1 MKLNNCISLR
11 KELKHME
18 LVKGRPSDETNR
30 LQKEIETYDFLDSL
44 GVAYD
49 RIDHEAAFTMEV
61 CEEIDKVLGG
71 KTCKNL
77 FLCNRQKT
85 AFYLLLMP
93 GDKPFKTKD
102 LSQQIASSRL
112 SFGTE
117 EDMLD
122 ILNLTPG
129 SVTILGLMYDK
140 EHKVKLLVD
149 EEVLEDEYFGCHP
162 CINTSSIKMKTSDV
176 FDKVIPAMTP
186 DYIKVS
192 LPRY

>member
-1 MKLNNCISLR
+1 
-11 KELKHME
+11 ME
-18 LVKGRPSDETNR
+18 LIKGRPLDETGR
-30 LQKEIETYDFLDSL
+30 LTKEIETYDLLDSL
-44 GVAYD
+44 GVEYD
-49 RIDHEAAFTMEV
+49 RIDHEAAYTMEV

-85 AFYLLLMP
+85 DFYLLLMP
-93 GDKPFKTKD
+93 GDKPFKTKN
-102 LSQQIASSRL
+102 LSAQIGSSRL
-112 SFGTE
+112 SFAGE
-117 EDMLD
+117 DDMLEL
-122 ILNLTPG
+122 LNLTPG

-140 EHKVKLLVD
+140 ENRVKLLVD

-176 FDKVIPAMTP
+176 FEKIIPAIAEG
-186 DYIKVS
+186 YQKVS

>member
-1 MKLNNCISLR
+1 
-11 KELKHME
+11 ME
-18 LVKGRPSDETNR
+18 LVKGRPIDETNR
-30 LQKEIETYDFLDSL
+30 LAKEIETYDFLDSL
-44 GVAYD
+44 GVEYD

-102 LSQQIASSRL
+102 LSQQIGSSRL
-112 SFGTE
+112 SFAGE
-117 EDMLD
+117 EEMLE

-140 EHKVKLLVD
+140 EKKVKLLVD
-149 EEVLEDEYFGCHP
+149 EEVLEDEFFGCHP
-162 CINTSSIKMKTSDV
+162 CINTSSIKMKNEDV
-176 FDKVIPAMTP
+176 FEKVIPALSEG
-186 DYIKVS
+186 YIKVS
-192 LPRY
+192 LPRYEI

>member
-1 MKLNNCISLR
+1 
-11 KELKHME
+11 ME
-18 LVKGRPSDETNR
+18 LIKGRPLDETNR
-30 LQKEIETYDFLDSL
+30 LQKEMETYDFLDSL
-44 GVAYD
+44 GIDYD

-102 LSQQIASSRL
+102 LSAQIGSSRL

-117 EDMLD
+117 EDMLTL
-122 ILNLTPG
+122 LNLTPG

-140 EHKVKLLVD
+140 EDKVKLLVA
-149 EEVLEDEYFGCHP
+149 EEVFDDEYFGCHP

-176 FDKVIPAMTP
+176 FDKIIPAMTS
-186 DYIKVS
+186 DYMKVS
-192 LPRY
+192 LPRYEN

>member
-1 MKLNNCISLR
+1 
-11 KELKHME
+11 ME
-18 LVKGRPSDETNR
+18 LIKGRPLDETGR
-30 LQKEIETYDFLDSL
+30 LTKEIETYDLLDSL
-44 GVAYD
+44 GVEYD
-49 RIDHEAAFTMEV
+49 RIDHEAAYTMEV

-85 AFYLLLMP
+85 AFYLLMMP

-102 LSQQIASSRL
+102 LSAQIGSSRL
-112 SFGTE
+112 SFAGE
-117 EDMLD
+117 DDMLEL
-122 ILNLTPG
+122 LNLTPG

-140 EHKVKLLVD
+140 ENRVKLLVD

-176 FDKVIPAMTP
+176 FEKIIPAIAEG
-186 DYIKVS
+186 YQKVS

>member
-1 MKLNNCISLR
+1 
-11 KELKHME
+11 ME
-18 LVKGRPSDETNR
+18 LIKGRPLDEIGR
-30 LQKEIETYDFLDSL
+30 LTKEIETYDLLDSL
-44 GVAYD
+44 GVEYD
-49 RIDHEAAFTMEV
+49 RIDHEAAYTMEV

-85 AFYLLLMP
+85 DFYLLLMP

-102 LSQQIASSRL
+102 LSAQIGSSRL
-112 SFGTE
+112 SFAGE
-117 EDMLD
+117 DDMLEL
-122 ILNLTPG
+122 LNLTPG

-140 EHKVKLLVD
+140 ENRVKLLVD

-176 FDKVIPAMTP
+176 FEKIIPAIAEG
-186 DYIKVS
+186 YRKVS

>member
-1 MKLNNCISLR
+1 
-11 KELKHME
+11 ME
-18 LVKGRPSDETNR
+18 LVKGRPLDESNR
-30 LQKEIETYDFLDSL
+30 LKKEIETYDFLDSL
-44 GVAYD
+44 GIAYE

-85 AFYLLLMP
+85 NFYLLLMP

-102 LSQQIASSRL
+102 LSQQIGSSRL
-112 SFGTE
+112 SFAGE
-117 EDMLD
+117 DDMLE

-162 CINTSSIKMKTSDV
+162 CINTSSIKMKTAEV
-176 FDKVIPAMTP
+176 FEKILPALKQ

-192 LPRY
+192 LPRYDF

>member
-1 MKLNNCISLR
+1 
-11 KELKHME
+11 ME
-18 LVKGRPSDETNR
+18 LVKGRPLDGTNR
-30 LQKEIETYDFLDSL
+30 LTKELETYDFLDSL
-44 GVAYD
+44 GIEYD

-102 LSQQIASSRL
+102 LSQQIGSSRL
-112 SFGTE
+112 SFAGE
-117 EDMLD
+117 DDMLE

-129 SVTILGLMYDK
+129 SVTILGLRYDK
-140 EHKVKLLVD
+140 EQKVKLLVD

-176 FDKVIPAMTP
+176 FSKVIPALTAE
-186 DYIKVS
+186 YIKVS
-192 LPRY
+192 LPRYECL

>member
-1 MKLNNCISLR
+1 
-11 KELKHME
+11 ME
-18 LVKGRPSDETNR
+18 LVHGRPTDDTNR
-30 LQKEIETYDFLDSL
+30 LQKEIDTYNFLDSL
-44 GVAYD
+44 GVDYD
-49 RIDHEAAFTMEV
+49 RIDHEAAYTMEV

-102 LSQQIASSRL
+102 LSQQIGSSRL
-112 SFGTE
+112 SFACE
-117 EDMLD
+117 EDMLEL
-122 ILNLTPG
+122 LNLTPG
-129 SVTILGLMYDK
+129 SVTVLGLMYDK
-140 EHKVKLLVD
+140 EHRVKLLVD
-149 EEVLEDEYFGCHP
+149 EEVFDDEFFGCHP

-176 FDKVIPAMTP
+176 FEKIIPAITTE
-186 DYIKVS
+186 YIKVS

>member
-1 MKLNNCISLR
+1 
-11 KELKHME
+11 ME
-18 LVKGRPSDETNR
+18 LVKGRPLDEINR
-30 LQKEIETYDFLDSL
+30 LKKEIETYDFLDTL
-44 GVAYD
+44 GIEYE

-85 AFYLLLMP
+85 NYYLLLMP

-102 LSQQIASSRL
+102 LSQQIGSARL
-112 SFGTE
+112 SFAGE
-117 EDMLD
+117 EDMIEL
-122 ILNLTPG
+122 LNLTPG

-140 EHKVKLLVD
+140 EHRVKLLVD

-162 CINTSSIKMKTSDV
+162 CINTSSIKMKTSEV
-176 FDKVIPAMTP
+176 FEKILPALEQ

-192 LPRY
+192 LPRYDA

>member
-1 MKLNNCISLR
+1 
-11 KELKHME
+11 ME
-18 LVKGRPSDETNR
+18 LVKGRPLDESNR
-30 LQKEIETYDFLDSL
+30 LKKEIETYDFLDSL
-44 GVAYD
+44 GIAYE

-85 AFYLLLMP
+85 NYYLLLMP

-102 LSQQIASSRL
+102 LSQQIGSARL
-112 SFGTE
+112 SFAGE
-117 EDMLD
+117 DDMLEL
-122 ILNLTPG
+122 LNLTPG

-140 EHKVKLLVD
+140 EHRVKLLVD

-162 CINTSSIKMKTSDV
+162 CINTSSIKMKTAEV
-176 FDKVIPAMTP
+176 FEKILPALEQ
-186 DYIKVS
+186 DYVKVS
-192 LPRY
+192 LPRYEF

>member
-1 MKLNNCISLR
+1 
-11 KELKHME
+11 ME
-18 LVKGRPSDETNR
+18 LIKGRPLDEKGR
-30 LQKEIETYDFLDSL
+30 LTKEIETYDLLDSL
-44 GVAYD
+44 GVEYD
-49 RIDHEAAFTMEV
+49 RIDHEAAYTMEV

-102 LSQQIASSRL
+102 LSAQIGSSRL
-112 SFGTE
+112 SFAGE
-117 EDMLD
+117 DDMLEL
-122 ILNLTPG
+122 LNLTPG

-140 EHKVKLLVD
+140 ENRVKLLVD

-176 FDKVIPAMTP
+176 FEKIIPAIAEG
-186 DYIKVS
+186 YQKVS

>member
-1 MKLNNCISLR
+1 
-11 KELKHME
+11 ME
-18 LVKGRPSDETNR
+18 LVKGRPTDKTNR

-44 GVAYD
+44 GIEYH

-102 LSQQIASSRL
+102 LSAQIGSSRL

-117 EDMLD
+117 EDMLTL
-122 ILNLTPG
+122 LNLTPG
-129 SVTILGLMYDK
+129 SVTILGLMYDT

-149 EEVLEDEYFGCHP
+149 EEVFDDEYFGCHP

-186 DYIKVS
+186 DCIKVS

>member
-1 MKLNNCISLR
+1 
-11 KELKHME
+11 ME
-18 LVKGRPSDETNR
+18 LVKGRPIDETSR
-30 LQKEIETYDFLDSL
+30 LAKEIETYDFLDSL
-44 GVAYD
+44 DVKYD

-102 LSQQIASSRL
+102 LSQQIGSSRL
-112 SFGTE
+112 SFAGE
-117 EDMLD
+117 EDLLE

-129 SVTILGLMYDK
+129 
-140 EHKVKLLVD
+140 
-149 EEVLEDEYFGCHP
+149 
-162 CINTSSIKMKTSDV
+162 KTSADT
-176 FDKVIPAMTP
+176 KQ
-186 DYIKVS
+186 S
-192 LPRY
+192 

>member
-1 MKLNNCISLR
+1 MK
-11 KELKHME
+11 
-18 LVKGRPSDETNR
+18 LVKGRPTDETNR
-30 LQKEIETYDFLDSL
+30 LQKEIDTYDFLDSL
-44 GVAYD
+44 GVEYD

-102 LSQQIASSRL
+102 LSQQIGSSRL
-112 SFGTE
+112 SFASE
-117 EDMLD
+117 EDMIE

-129 SVTILGLMYDK
+129 SVTILGLIYDK
-140 EHKVKLLVD
+140 EKKVKLLID
-149 EEVLEDEYFGCHP
+149 EEVLHDEYFGCHP

-176 FDKVIPAMTP
+176 FEKIIPALTEE
-186 DYIKVS
+186 YQKVS
-192 LPRY
+192 LPRYEIL

>member
-1 MKLNNCISLR
+1 
-11 KELKHME
+11 ME
-18 LVKGRPSDETNR
+18 LVKGRPIDEINR
-30 LQKEIETYDFLDSL
+30 LEKEIETYDFLDSL
-44 GVAYD
+44 GVEYN

-61 CEEIDKVLGG
+61 CEEIDKILGG

-102 LSQQIASSRL
+102 LSQQIGSSRL
-112 SFGTE
+112 SFATE
-117 EDMLD
+117 EDMLQ

-162 CINTSSIKMKTSDV
+162 CINTSSIKMKTSEV
-176 FDKVIPAMTP
+176 FGKVIPALTGEYM
-186 DYIKVS
+186 KVS
-192 LPRY
+192 LPRYEV

>member
-1 MKLNNCISLR
+1 MK
-11 KELKHME
+11 
-18 LVKGRPSDETNR
+18 LVKGRPTDETNR
-30 LQKEIETYDFLDSL
+30 LQKEIDTYDFLDSL
-44 GVAYD
+44 GVEYD

-102 LSQQIASSRL
+102 LSQQIGSSRL
-112 SFGTE
+112 SFAGE
-117 EDMLD
+117 EDMIE

-140 EHKVKLLVD
+140 EKRVKLLID
-149 EEVLEDEYFGCHP
+149 EEVLHDEYFGCHP
-162 CINTSSIKMKTSDV
+162 CINTSSLRLRTADV
-176 FDKVIPAMTP
+176 FGRM
-186 DYIKVS
+186 IKALHHDMMVVE
-192 LPRY
+192 LHGE

>member
-1 MKLNNCISLR
+1 
-11 KELKHME
+11 ME

-30 LQKEIETYDFLDSL
+30 LQKEIDTYDFLDSL

-102 LSQQIASSRL
+102 LSQQVGSSRL

-117 EDMLD
+117 EDLLD

-149 EEVLEDEYFGCHP
+149 EEVLEDEFFGCHP
-162 CINTSSIKMKTSDV
+162 CINTSSIKIKTSDV
-176 FDKVIPAMTP
+176 FEKVIPAF
-186 DYIKVS
+186 DKGYIKVA

>member
-1 MKLNNCISLR
+1 
-11 KELKHME
+11 ME
-18 LVKGRPSDETNR
+18 LVKGRPIDETNR
-30 LQKEIETYDFLDSL
+30 LTKEIETYDFLDSL
-44 GVAYD
+44 NVEYN

-102 LSQQIASSRL
+102 LSQQIGSSRL
-112 SFGTE
+112 SFAGE
-117 EDMLD
+117 DDMLK

-140 EHKVKLLVD
+140 DKKVKLLVD
-149 EEVLEDEYFGCHP
+149 EEVLNDEYFGCHP

-176 FDKVIPAMTP
+176 FEKVIPALAEE
-186 DYIKVS
+186 YIKVI
-192 LPRY
+192 LPRYDR

>member
-1 MKLNNCISLR
+1 MK
-11 KELKHME
+11 
-18 LVKGRPSDETNR
+18 LVKGRPIDETNR
-30 LQKEIETYDFLDSL
+30 LAKEIETYDFLDSL
-44 GVAYD
+44 GVEYD

-102 LSQQIASSRL
+102 LSQQIGSSRL
-112 SFGTE
+112 SFAGE
-117 EDMLD
+117 EEMLE

-140 EHKVKLLVD
+140 EKKVKLLVD
-149 EEVLEDEYFGCHP
+149 EEVLEDEFFGCHP
-162 CINTSSIKMKTSDV
+162 CINTSSIKMKNEDV
-176 FDKVIPAMTP
+176 FEKVIPALSEG
-186 DYIKVS
+186 YIKVY
-192 LPRY
+192 LPRYEI

>member
-1 MKLNNCISLR
+1 
-11 KELKHME
+11 ME
-18 LVKGRPSDETNR
+18 LVKGRPIDNTNR
-30 LQKEIETYDFLDSL
+30 LQKEIDTYDFLDSL
-44 GVAYD
+44 GIEYD

-85 AFYLLLMP
+85 NFYLLLMP

-102 LSQQIASSRL
+102 LSQQIGSSRL
-112 SFGTE
+112 SFAN
-117 EDMLD
+117 EDDMQE

-140 EHKVKLLVD
+140 EKKVKLLID
-149 EEVLEDEYFGCHP
+149 EEVFLDEYFGCHP
-162 CINTSSIKMKTSDV
+162 CINTSSIKMRTSDV
-176 FDKVIPAMTP
+176 FEKVLPALEVE
-186 DYIKVS
+186 YLKVS
-192 LPRY
+192 LPRYENL

>member
-1 MKLNNCISLR
+1 
-11 KELKHME
+11 ME
-18 LVKGRPSDETNR
+18 LVKGRPLDETDR
-30 LQKEIETYDFLDSL
+30 LAKEIETYDFLDSL
-44 GVAYD
+44 GVEYE

-102 LSQQIASSRL
+102 LSAQIGSSRL
-112 SFGTE
+112 SFAGE
-117 EDMLD
+117 EDMAEL
-122 ILNLTPG
+122 LNLTPG
-129 SVTILGLMYDK
+129 SVTILGLRYDK
-140 EHKVKLLVD
+140 ENKVKLLVD

-176 FDKVIPAMTP
+176 FEKIIPVITEG
-186 DYIKVS
+186 YVKVS
-192 LPRY
+192 LPRYV

>member
-1 MKLNNCISLR
+1 
-11 KELKHME
+11 ME
-18 LVKGRPSDETNR
+18 LVKGRPIDETNR
-30 LQKEIETYDFLDSL
+30 LQKEIDTYDFLDSL
-44 GVAYD
+44 NVEYD

-61 CEEIDKVLGG
+61 CKEIDKVLGG

-102 LSQQIASSRL
+102 LSQQIGSSRL
-112 SFGTE
+112 SFAGE
-117 EDMLD
+117 EDMIE

-140 EHKVKLLVD
+140 EKKVKLLID
-149 EEVLEDEYFGCHP
+149 EEVLHDEYFGCHP

-176 FDKVIPAMTP
+176 FEKIIPALTAE
-186 DYIKVS
+186 YQKVS
-192 LPRY
+192 LPRYETV

>member
-1 MKLNNCISLR
+1 
-11 KELKHME
+11 ME
-18 LVKGRPSDETNR
+18 LVKGRPLDETNR
-30 LQKEIETYDFLDSL
+30 LTKEIETYDFLDSL
-44 GVAYD
+44 GVEYD

-93 GDKPFKTKD
+93 GDKSFKTKD
-102 LSQQIASSRL
+102 LSAQIGGSRL
-112 SFGTE
+112 SFATE
-117 EDMLD
+117 EDMLE

-140 EHKVKLLVD
+140 ERKVKLLVD
-149 EEVLEDEYFGCHP
+149 EEVLADEYFGCHP
-162 CINTSSIKMKTSDV
+162 CINTSSLLMKTSDV
-176 FDKVIPAMTP
+176 LNILIPAMGHEPTIVTLNP
-186 DYIKVS
+186 EEA
-192 LPRY
+192 

>member
-1 MKLNNCISLR
+1 MK
-11 KELKHME
+11 
-18 LVKGRPSDETNR
+18 LVKGRPTDETNR
-30 LQKEIETYDFLDSL
+30 SQKEIDTYDFLDSL
-44 GVAYD
+44 GVEYD

-102 LSQQIASSRL
+102 LSQQIGSSRL
-112 SFGTE
+112 SFASE
-117 EDMLD
+117 EDMIE

-129 SVTILGLMYDK
+129 SVTILGLIYDK
-140 EHKVKLLVD
+140 EKKVKLLID
-149 EEVLEDEYFGCHP
+149 EEVLHDEYFGCHP

-176 FDKVIPAMTP
+176 LKKVIPALTTE
-186 DYIKVS
+186 YLKVS
-192 LPRY
+192 LPRYETI

>member
-1 MKLNNCISLR
+1 
-11 KELKHME
+11 ME
-18 LVKGRPSDETNR
+18 LVKGRPLDETNR
-30 LQKEIETYDFLDSL
+30 LVKEIETYDFLDSL
-44 GVAYD
+44 GVEYD

-102 LSQQIASSRL
+102 LSAQIGSSRL
-112 SFGTE
+112 SFAG
-117 EDMLD
+117 EDDMKE

-129 SVTILGLMYDK
+129 SVTILGLMYGK
-140 EHKVKLLVD
+140 EKKVKLLVD
-149 EEVLEDEYFGCHP
+149 EEVLNDEYFGCHP
-162 CINTSSIKMKTSDV
+162 CINTTSIKMKTSDV
-176 FDKVIPAMTP
+176 FEKVIPALT
-186 DYIKVS
+186 DEFIKVS
-192 LPRY
+192 LPRYETI

>member
-1 MKLNNCISLR
+1 
-11 KELKHME
+11 ME
-18 LVKGRPSDETNR
+18 LIKGRPIDETNR
-30 LQKEIETYDFLDSL
+30 LEKEIKTYDFLDSL
-44 GVAYD
+44 GVEYD

-102 LSQQIASSRL
+102 LSQQIRSSRL
-112 SFGTE
+112 SFAS
-117 EDMLD
+117 EDDMNE

-140 EHKVKLLVD
+140 EKKVKLLVD
-149 EEVLEDEYFGCHP
+149 EEVLDDEYFGCHP

-176 FDKVIPAMTP
+176 FGKVIPALTEE
-186 DYIKVS
+186 YVKVS
-192 LPRY
+192 LPRYETI

>member
-30 LQKEIETYDFLDSL
+30 LQKEIDTYDFLDSL
-44 GVAYD
+44 CVAYD

-93 GDKPFKTKD
+93 GDKPFKTKESYQRQKQSKTK
-102 LSQQIASSRL
+102 LQNPKKVL
-112 SFGTE
+112 LETE
-117 EDMLD
+117 
-122 ILNLTPG
+122 T
-129 SVTILGLMYDK
+129 
-140 EHKVKLLVD
+140 
-149 EEVLEDEYFGCHP
+149 
-162 CINTSSIKMKTSDV
+162 
-176 FDKVIPAMTP
+176 MTF
-186 DYIKVS
+186 YRRFTAVS
-192 LPRY
+192 NNVWIV